1 MSLTDAVAF
10 TTVATMRDELGLAD
24 SSQDV
29 RLERYI
35 LQASAAIEGYCDR
48 KLRKTATTERLQAT
62 GTRRLVLARRPL
74 VSIASIVMDDET
86 LDTDGYEIQD
96 ADAGIVYREDGWPRV
111 DAVVVG
117 SIARDPIAG
126 TAKVDIV
133 ATYTGGYVLPNDA
146 TGTRDLPYD
155 IESACILTVVS
166 LYRGRGRDRSVA
178 SKATGDA
185 SITFRNPNSV
195 IGVGAAGI
203 IPDEAAVLL
212 AKYRRIP
219 MVSA

>member
-24 SSQDV
+24 SSQDA

-48 KLRKTATTERLQAT
+48 EFRKTATTERLQAS
-62 GTRRLVLARRPL
+62 GTTRLVLARRPL

-96 ADAGIVYREDGWPRV
+96 ADAGIVYREDGWPRI
-111 DAVVVG
+111 DAVVAG
-117 SIARDPIAG
+117 SIGLDPIAG
-126 TAKVDIV
+126 TAKADIV

-146 TGTRDLPYD
+146 TGTRNLPYD
-155 IESACILTVVS
+155 IEQACILTVTS

-185 SITFRNPNSV
+185 SISYRNPNAI
-195 IGVGAAGI
+195 IGVGAAGV

-212 AKYRRIP
+212 SKYRRIP
-219 MVSA
+219 MVSG